1 MHNRRLVLD
10 RVAGKCMLVL
20 TIIAGLII
28 FLIVIGLYQRSRPIL
43 AVKSI
48 NDLIF
53 SNSWHPLKGE
63 FGFFPFIMGSLWVTG
78 VAVCIAVPL
87 CFLTTIYLS
96 EYAHTKIREWMKPF
110 IDLLAGIPSVVYGVW
125 GVLVIVPF
133 VKNYIAPR
141 MGIFSTGYC
150 VLAAGIVLAVMIAPV
165 IIHVSL
171 EVLRTIPNELREA
184 SLGVGATKWQTIKYV
199 VIRKG
204 MPGIIAAF
212 VLGVSRAFG
221 ETMAVL
227 MVAGNVVKVPASIFD
242 PSYPLPALIANN
254 YGEMLSV
261 PLYDSALLLASL
273 VLLVIVLF
281 FNIISKVILIRIE
294 RSIQ

>member
-78 VAVCIAVPL
+78 VAVCIAAPL

-150 VLAAGIVLAVMIAPV
+150 VLAAGIVLALMIAPV

-184 SLGVGATKWQTIKYV
+184 SLGVGATKWQTVKYV

-221 ETMAVL
+221 ETMAVM

-281 FNIISKVILIRIE
+281 FNIISKVILIRIK